1 MSHEIQKVDVKL
13 LRPRQGNPNVL
24 DGKGYAFL
32 VKEIE
37 KRGMVQP
44 ILVDKEYVIIDGEH
58 RWRASMQLGLK
69 EVDVVVVDMDAL
81 EAQIAL
87 INMNMIK
94 GEFDPSKLGLMI
106 EGIIDQKGRDELE
119 KAVAL
124 DKSLLTD
131 LIKDTEG
138 KQVKKNKEKI
148 LDGYVPER
156 DPDEWRKFPV
166 DTGEIWRLDNHLLIC
181 GDVSEPSVV
190 EKLME
195 NADPTLLKLAL
206 LHPPTNAN
214 LPYNCWNDA
223 LAPERYF
230 SYCEKWSKI
239 AYRYCTDQVVIL
251 PKLLINQWMDA
262 MLANTGIQLDLGF
275 WISTEPPFYE
285 SNQFSKYASMMA
297 LLMGSRDIPEDYT
310 ARLADDFIEIPIN
323 DSFIQNKLHPD
334 VLPKDILIELLKTFS
349 NRGEIVFDPFIGS
362 GTTFIAAQIVKR
374 TIYGVEIDPDYCNLA
389 LTRWAKATGKTP
401 VKVE

>member
-94 GEFDPSKLGLMI
+94 GEFDPSKLGVMI